1 MRRLKIHQKTLT
13 AMLGL
18 AIPSLLI
25 FTFLTL
31 GATADILRSNSTRQI
46 EELADKSV
54 QNLEDLVQGSQKTLR
69 AITSTQVVRDYLQ
82 LRSSGD
88 QVSWPQVLKRLEE
101 NFLDFQQLDPK
112 IQAIRLLDE
121 NGNVLVKVR
130 EGKIIE
136 RLGPPLADLN
146 VSPVE
151 SLKNRDFF
159 VGTMAL
165 EEGQIWISNM
175 ERGKIEGEEYWCPP
189 MVRFS
194 TPLFLADGQRAGA
207 LIINVW
213 GETAGTLINRLI
225 SPQEGS
231 AFMVERNLDHQSRNG
246 IYLFHQDSSC
256 EFGNQTGS
264 RITVFQEYPQE
275 IASRWMSSPQGVS
288 FNPQTGD
295 ILAHQFYSPYGDARH
310 GWVIVVNAHRDFFLA
325 PLATVKQRIFLSSA
339 VVLILTGIAATFFS
353 RTLTR
358 PLQLVIDGT
367 RQLGRD
373 LRHRISTGS
382 SDEVS
387 FLAGEINRM
396 ADTLQ
401 ANIEEQSRI
410 EQQIRSTEKLA
421 SVGEMAAG
429 LAHELN
435 TPLGNIQALASLAS
449 KEVARGDA
457 DIAALRQDLADIAEQ
472 TGKCSR
478 IISGLLSFARQQHP
492 DLGLHDINRIL
503 GEALSLVRLRQEK
516 LNIHVDFAEDPAL
529 PYVKVDGNLI
539 RQVFVNLLLN
549 AFDAM
554 PDGGRAT
561 ISCSEE
567 EQRVAIRITD
577 CGIGIPAENLRRI
590 FDPFFTTKEVGKGTG
605 LGLSV
610 SYGIVQSQGGTIEVE
625 STPGSGTTF
634 TVKLPKGVY

>member
-1 MRRLKIHQKTLT
+1 MRRLKIHQKTLI
-13 AMLGL
+13 AMLAL

-25 FTFLTL
+25 FTVLTL
-31 GATADILRSNSTRQI
+31 GATANILRSNSTRQI
-46 EELADKSV
+46 EELAEKSV

-69 AITSTQVVRDYLQ
+69 AITATQVVRDYLQ
-82 LRSSGD
+82 LRSNSGPTP
-88 QVSWPQVLKRLEE
+88 WPQVLKRLEE
-101 NFLDFQQLDPK
+101 NFLNFQQLDPK

-130 EGKIIE
+130 EGKVIE
-136 RLGPPLADLN
+136 RQGKPLAELN

-165 EEGQIWISNM
+165 EKDRIWISNM
-175 ERGKIEGEEYWCPP
+175 ERGKVEGEEYWCPP

-194 TPLFLADGQRAGA
+194 TPLFLADGRRAGA

-213 GETAGTLINRLI
+213 GETAGTQINRLI

-231 AFMVERNLDHQSRNG
+231 AFMVERNLENMSRNG

-264 RITVFQEYPQE
+264 RITVFQEYPRD
-275 IASRWMSSPQGVS
+275 IVARWMSSPQGVS
-288 FNPQTGD
+288 FSPQTGD
-295 ILAHQFYSPYGDARH
+295 ILSHQFYSPYGDDRH
-310 GWVIVVNAHRDFFLA
+310 GWVIVVNAHSDFFLA
-325 PLATVKQRIFLSSA
+325 PLATVKQRILLSTA
-339 VVLILTGIAATFFS
+339 VVLLLTGIAATFFA

-373 LRHRISTGS
+373 LRYRINTGS
-382 SDEVS
+382 SDEVA

-410 EQQIRSTEKLA
+410 EQQICSTEKLA

-435 TPLGNIQALASLAS
+435 TPLGNIQALASLAG
-449 KEVARGDA
+449 KEVARGEA
-457 DIAALRQDLADIAEQ
+457 DVEALRQDLADIAEQ

-478 IISGLLSFARQQHP
+478 IISGLLSFARQQQP
-492 DLGLHDINRIL
+492 DLGLHDVNRIL
-503 GEALSLVRLRQEK
+503 EEALSLVRMRQEK
-516 LNIHVDFAEDPAL
+516 LDIAVNFAEDSAL
-529 PYVKVDGNLI
+529 PYVRVDGNLI

-554 PDGGRAT
+554 PEGGKVA
-561 ISCSEE
+561 ISCTEE
-567 EQRVAIRITD
+567 EQRVAIRVAD